1 MTRLAL
7 FIATAGYLG
16 YFPIA
21 PGTVGSGGGLLV
33 FALLLP
39 ARSSLVEVAV
49 ILGLCV
55 AGVWAAQVAA
65 RHFGGEDPG
74 PVVIDEVVGMLVTLA
89 FVPAS
94 VATAVAGFFLF
105 RVFDILKPHP
115 ASRFELLPGGWGVM
129 ADDVMAGIYA
139 NLGLRLLLFLAP
151 GPLGALDEA
160 IRAWLP

>member
-39 ARSSLVEVAV
+39 VRSSLVEVAV

-89 FVPAS
+89 FVPVSA
-94 VATAVAGFFLF
+94 AAAVAGFFLF
-105 RVFDILKPHP
+105 RVFDILKPYP

-139 NLGLRLLLFLAP
+139 NLGLRLMLFLTP